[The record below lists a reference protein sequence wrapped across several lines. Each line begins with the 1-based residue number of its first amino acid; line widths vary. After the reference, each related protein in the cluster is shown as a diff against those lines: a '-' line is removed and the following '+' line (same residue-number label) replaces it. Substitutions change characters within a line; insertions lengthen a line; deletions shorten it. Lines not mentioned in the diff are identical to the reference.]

1 MLYILAHPICSSLK
15 RKQNNVKL
23 LGAQRDQVYE
33 EEFWENM
40 GIII

>member
-1 MLYILAHPICSSLK
+1 MLHILVYPICNSLK
-15 RKQNNVKL
+15 RKQNDVKL

-33 EEFWENM
+33 VEFWEKM